1 MGTFSHN
8 TEEFRKMADLLS
20 DLSKE
25 YKHRG
30 LYDIAEHLMGIVI
43 ELHETARIREEF
55 ILSNGNNAISKR
67 GNKT

>member
-1 MGTFSHN
+1 
-8 TEEFRKMADLLS
+8 MADLLS